1 MVETNLDST
10 MKKLVL
16 ILSAF
21 VLVKSGMKA
30 QEIKEKAPSSNEVR
44 TSDKMYRK
52 ELVRA
57 LDLREPQNK
66 TLFSKNHEI
75 TKLLIN
81 AVMNGQI
88 TAYTNDSL
96 TDLLP
101 LKAFTERMTMPNSNE
116 IPTDLEEL
124 KMMYPDT
131 WEEILKN
138 PPTPELYF
146 AKDLYQMEI
155 KEDLFFDKQRS
166 KMYYDIKA
174 ITLFIPADHPQN
186 EKGIQEPVASF
197 DFKELEKFFKDNPN
211 AVSFNSQNDAEHKN
225 LADAFK
231 LRLFS
236 SYIIKVS
243 NADDQYLTDI
253 YNDPV
258 KGIMASQWAAHDLL
272 EYEHNLWEF

>member
-1 MVETNLDST
+1 

-21 VLVKSGMKA
+21 MLINSNMKA
-30 QEIKEKAPSSNEVR
+30 QEVKDKSRSSNEVR
-44 TSDKMYRK
+44 TSDKMYKK

-57 LDLREPQNK
+57 IDLREPQNK
-66 TLFSKNHEI
+66 TLFSKNREI

-96 TDLLP
+96 THHLP
-101 LKAFTERMTMPNSNE
+101 LKTFTERMTMPNSNE
-116 IPTDLEEL
+116 IPTDPEEL
-124 KMMYPDT
+124 KIMFPDT

-138 PPTPELYF
+138 PPKPELYF

-174 ITLFIPADHPQN
+174 ITIFIPADHPQN
-186 EKGIQEPVASF
+186 IKGIQEPVASF
-197 DFKELEKFFKDNPN
+197 EFKELEKFFKDNPN
-211 AVSFNSQNDAEHKN
+211 AVSFNVQNDAQHKN
-225 LADAFK
+225 LSDAFK

-243 NADDQYLTDI
+243 NADDQYLSDL
-253 YNDPV
+253 YNDQV
-258 KGIMASQWAAHDLL
+258 KGIMASQWAAHELL